1 MTNKTRKPLT
11 LQMMLFELRN
21 ITGNPYVHL
30 FGIAMPVFMSY
41 IIIRGVTMEIS
52 DPALL
57 CTISTSIFLGM
68 GVVIP
73 MAIALMGYAATRSQ
87 EMEKGI
93 PERLELFGI
102 RSFVTLCNR
111 IAAELLFILIAFA
124 IYFVYGCLFFELESP
139 KVSGVVI
146 YTVSML
152 ALTVILLCIAHGIA
166 TLLKKFGPTYC
177 IVMILYFAFML
188 LSGMMGLSYDNMPA
202 GIQFIAKL
210 LPTTYLNKDIHAIW
224 TGESYRFA
232 AMLQS
237 YLLWAVVAGI
247 LLVIA
252 NSTFHSP
259 AKKIHTLQKS
269 DKM

>member
-1 MTNKTRKPLT
+1 ML
-11 LQMMLFELRN
+11 LFELKN

-41 IIIRGVTMEIS
+41 IIIRGVTMEVS

-102 RSFVTLCNR
+102 RSYVTLCNR

-124 IYFVYGCLFFELESP
+124 IYFVYGCLFFELEPP
-139 KVSGVVI
+139 KASGAAVYFI
-146 YTVSML
+146 SML
-152 ALTVILLCIAHGIA
+152 ALTIILLCIAHGIA

-177 IVMILYFAFML
+177 LVMILYFALML
-188 LSGMMGLSYDNMPA
+188 FSGMMGLSYENMPS

-210 LPTTYLNKDIHAIW
+210 LPTTYLNKDVYTIW

-237 YLLWAVVAGI
+237 YLLWAVMAGI
-247 LLVIA
+247 LLIIA
-252 NSTFHSP
+252 NSAFRSP
-259 AKKIHTLQKS
+259 SVKNHKLQL
-269 DKM
+269 